1 MSREA
6 DTWLRPVGDGCV
18 IDVWAVPGA
27 SRSGVT
33 GLHGDAVRVRVAA
46 PPEHGAANR
55 ELLRL
60 IARVLGVRAGDV
72 TLEAGATGR
81 RKRVH
86 VRGLDASGA
95 ARRLVQH
102 LSVDT
107 PPGHN

>member
-1 MSREA
+1 MSPDAEA
-6 DTWLRPVGDGCV
+6 WLRPVADGCV

-46 PPEHGAANR
+46 PAERGAANR

-60 IARVLGVRAGDV
+60 LARVLGVRAGDV
-72 TLEAGATGR
+72 TLEAGAAGR

-86 VRGLDASGA
+86 VRGLDAGAA
-95 ARRLVQH
+95 ARRLVLH

-107 PPGHN
+107 PAGHN